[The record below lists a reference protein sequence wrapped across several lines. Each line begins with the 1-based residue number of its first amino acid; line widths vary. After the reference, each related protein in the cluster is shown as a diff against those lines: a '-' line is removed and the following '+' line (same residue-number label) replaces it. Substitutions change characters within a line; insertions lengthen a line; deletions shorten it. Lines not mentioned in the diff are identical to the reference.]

1 MSSFDLAFDYMIR
14 NEDYNLTGIVT
25 PEPGGG
31 KARLGINSFANP
43 QALTDGFYDLP
54 LNDAIAYAK
63 TLYQKNYWDSHG
75 FDAVNNQQIATKL
88 FDVAVNMGN
97 GAEHIEVALAVR
109 SAVGPTAVNILT
121 ALNTTDPNVFLADLV
136 EVLKEHYHA
145 IYNANPSKYSP
156 NTLIGWLARAIKL
169 PPAV

>member
-1 MSSFDLAFDYMIR
+1 MATYEPAFDYMIQ
-14 NEDYNLTGIVT
+14 NEDYGLTGIIT

-31 KARLGINSFANP
+31 KARLGINSIANP
-43 QALTDGFYDLP
+43 QSITDGFFDLP

-63 TLYQKNYWDSHG
+63 VFYQKNYWAPHG

-88 FDVAVNMGN
+88 FDIAVNIGN
-97 GAEHIEVALAVR
+97 GGEHIEVAQALSKVLGHA
-109 SAVGPTAVNILT
+109 STSILT
-121 ALNTTDPNVFLADLV
+121 DLNALDPTTFLTDLV
-136 EVLKEHYHA
+136 EVLKQHYHD
-145 IYNANPSKYSP
+145 IYDADPKRYTP